1 MNFENFIYLFLAMLG
16 LCCFMQAFSS
26 CGKLG
31 YSLAVVHR
39 LLVGVA
45 SLVEEHMDSR
55 VHMGFSSCD
64 PWT

>member
-1 MNFENFIYLFLAMLG
+1 MYVFWMCWVFVAAGGLFLVTASG
-16 LCCFMQAFSS
+16 
-26 CGKLG
+26 G

-39 LLVGVA
+39 LLIGVA